1 MAIFWRHKP
10 CGYPFVAYRSLDGI
24 TVDCKCRGDGFEGW
38 ERTRHAPADIDAKP
52 EYGRCN
58 ADGTW
63 LVEKNE
69 STTGYRRAD
78 GSMWFA
84 CSPEPDHKPGIAVC
98 DHPGNWLSPASYK
111 LIATFE
117 RVEDRDLVLD
127 LHRRSLQPAIT
138 DERQAELVRLAL
150 ELSTFARNDM
160 EPGFDPN
167 EIRCKTV
174 SGVTQIYDLL
184 VRIREI
190 GSSLDV

>member
-1 MAIFWRHKP
+1 MAFFWRHKP
-10 CGYPFVAYRSLDGI
+10 CVYPFVAYRSLDGV

-38 ERTRHAPADIDAKP
+38 ERTRYAPADIDAKP

-111 LIATFE
+111 LIAVFE
-117 RVEDRDLVLD
+117 SEADRDLALY
-127 LHRRSLQPAIT
+127 LHRQSLRPPIV
-138 DERQAELVRLAL
+138 DERLAELVRLSM
-150 ELSTFARNDM
+150 ELAKFARDEM
-160 EPGFDPN
+160 EPGSDPN
-167 EIRCKTV
+167 EVRCKKP
-174 SGVTQIYDLL
+174 SGVGEIYELL

-190 GSSLDV
+190 GSNLGD